1 MPELN
6 LDKILASLDLRISE
20 VTLPDEYD
28 QISKDYLGK
37 DSLLAEERKKLPT
50 LSNEDKKTYGKK
62 LTELSK
68 EIESKIE
75 SSQKQFI
82 LDTFQKKEKEEF
94 TDITIDWN
102 RNEGSYK
109 HILSSVMDEV
119 VNIFSSIGYEVA
131 YGPEAETSW
140 HNFDALNTPDWHP
153 ARYESDTIYL
163 NSDLE
168 TLLRTQTST
177 VQIRHMEQND
187 PPVYIVAPG
196 RVFRSDQL
204 DATHSPVFHQLE
216 GLAIDK
222 NLSFT
227 DLKGTLEYFTKEF
240 FGENIETKFIP
251 HFFPFTEPSAEV
263 LVKWNDGSWLEILGC
278 GMVDPNVLENVGY
291 SKEYKGFAWGVGIE
305 RLAMLR
311 YKIDHIKNFYENDIR
326 FLEQFWWNYWDRGYK
341 TG

>member
-37 DSLLAEERKKLPT
+37 DSLLAEERKKLPA
-50 LSNEDKKTYGKK
+50 LSNEDKKLYGKK

-68 EIESKIE
+68 KIE
-75 SSQKQFI
+75 STIASSKKQFI
-82 LDTFQKKEKEEF
+82 LDTFQKKEKDEF

-326 FLEQFWWNYWDRGYK
+326 FLEQF
-341 TG
+341 

>member
-50 LSNEDKKTYGKK
+50 LSNEDKKKYGKK

-75 SSQKQFI
+75 SSKKQFI

-291 SKEYKGFAWGVGIE
+291 SKDYKGFAWGVGIE

-326 FLEQFWWNYWDRGYK
+326 FLEQF
-341 TG
+341 

>member
-75 SSQKQFI
+75 SSKKQFI
-82 LDTFQKKEKEEF
+82 LDTFQKKEKDEF

-227 DLKGTLEYFTKEF
+227 DLKGTLEYFTKQF
-240 FGENIETKFIP
+240 FGESIETKFIP

-263 LVKWNDGSWLEILGC
+263 LVKWKDGSWLEILGC

-326 FLEQFWWNYWDRGYK
+326 FLEQF
-341 TG
+341 

>member
-82 LDTFQKKEKEEF
+82 LDTFQRKEKEEF

-326 FLEQFWWNYWDRGYK
+326 FLEQF
-341 TG
+341 

>member
-62 LTELSK
+62 LTQLSK

-75 SSQKQFI
+75 SSKKQFI
-82 LDTFQKKEKEEF
+82 LDTFQKKEKDEF

-326 FLEQFWWNYWDRGYK
+326 FLEQF
-341 TG
+341 

>member
-68 EIESKIE
+68 KIE
-75 SSQKQFI
+75 AKIASSKKQFI
-82 LDTFQKKEKEEF
+82 LDTFQKKERDEF

-326 FLEQFWWNYWDRGYK
+326 FLEQF
-341 TG
+341 

>member
-20 VTLPDEYD
+20 VTIPDEYD

-37 DSLLAEERKKLPT
+37 DSLLAEERKKLPN
-50 LSNEDKKTYGKK
+50 LSNEDKKIYGKR

-68 EIESKIE
+68 KIESKIE
-75 SSQKQFI
+75 SSKKQFI
-82 LDTFQKKEKEEF
+82 LDTFQKKEKDEF
-94 TDITIDWN
+94 TDISIDWN

-163 NSDLE
+163 NPNLE

-216 GLAIDK
+216 GLAVDK
-222 NLSFT
+222 DLSFT

-326 FLEQFWWNYWDRGYK
+326 FLEQF
-341 TG
+341 

>member
-37 DSLLAEERKKLPT
+37 DSLLAEERKKLPA
-50 LSNEDKKTYGKK
+50 LSNEDKKIYGKK

-68 EIESKIE
+68 KIE
-75 SSQKQFI
+75 STISSSKKQFI
-82 LDTFQKKEKEEF
+82 LDTFQKKEKDEF

-326 FLEQFWWNYWDRGYK
+326 FLEQF
-341 TG
+341 

>member
-20 VTLPDEYD
+20 VTIPDEYD

-37 DSLLAEERKKLPT
+37 DSLLAEERKKLPN
-50 LSNEDKKTYGKK
+50 LSNEDKKTYGKR

-68 EIESKIE
+68 KIESKIE
-75 SSQKQFI
+75 SSKKQFI
-82 LDTFQKKEKEEF
+82 LDTFQKKEKDEF
-94 TDITIDWN
+94 TDISIDWN

-163 NSDLE
+163 NSNLE

-326 FLEQFWWNYWDRGYK
+326 FLEQF
-341 TG
+341 

>member
-75 SSQKQFI
+75 SSKKQFI
-82 LDTFQKKEKEEF
+82 LNTFQKKEKEEF

-326 FLEQFWWNYWDRGYK
+326 FLEQF
-341 TG
+341 

>member
-75 SSQKQFI
+75 SSKKQFI
-82 LDTFQKKEKEEF
+82 LDTFQKKEKDEF

-102 RNEGSYK
+102 RDEGSYK

-326 FLEQFWWNYWDRGYK
+326 FLEQF
-341 TG
+341 